1 MGVRARWVA
10 VAVAVA
16 VALTG
21 AACGSDDAST
31 GASTATEGGDGAT
44 TEGTISPAP
53 SLPHGLG
60 PPPTNAD
67 GSTPSTVLL
76 PQSPLGPWSLDVA
89 ASDDF
94 PSTGGPTASLVAVR
108 TGVGEGTQRIVFE
121 FAGDVAPGW
130 QVGYEPLPVLAD
142 PSGEPVPLVGSVAL
156 VVRMTPAAT
165 VDLEDGSFTPTYDGP
180 PQLAVEGGSPAGE
193 LVLVGDFEGLMTW
206 AVGLDARVPFVA
218 DTLASPARVVIDL
231 LATGP

>member
-1 MGVRARWVA
+1 MDVRARWVT
-10 VAVAVA
+10 VAVA

-31 GASTATEGGDGAT
+31 GTDASAT
-44 TEGTISPAP
+44 TEASMSPAP
-53 SLPHGLG
+53 GLPHGLG

-89 ASDDF
+89 SSEDF
-94 PSTGGPTASLVAVR
+94 PTVTDPTASLVNVS
-108 TGVGEGTQRIVFE
+108 TSSGEGTQRLVFE
-121 FAGDVAPGW
+121 FAGDTAPGW

-142 PSGEPVPLVGSVAL
+142 PTGEPVPLTGPVAL

-165 VDLEDGSFTPTYDGP
+165 VNLDDGSFTPTYDGP
-180 PQLAVEGGSPAGE
+180 RQLAVEGGSPASE
-193 LVLVGDFEGLMTW
+193 LVLAGDFEGLMTW
-206 AVGLDARVPFVA
+206 AVGLDARVPFVV
-218 DTLASPARVVIDL
+218 DTLASPTRLVIDL
-231 LATGP
+231 LAARP

>member
-1 MGVRARWVA
+1 MGGGARRVVVVA
-10 VAVAVA
+10 LA

-31 GASTATEGGDGAT
+31 AAGDGDGAT
-44 TEGTISPAP
+44 TDGTMSPAP

-89 ASDDF
+89 TSDGF
-94 PSTGGPTASLVAVR
+94 PAAAGAMASLVAVR

-121 FAGDVAPGW
+121 FAGDTAPGW

-142 PSGEPVPLVGSVAL
+142 PTGDPVPLAGSVAL

-165 VDLEDGSFTPTYDGP
+165 VDLDDGSFTPTYDGP
-180 PQLAVEGGSPAGE
+180 RQLAVEGGSPADE
-193 LVLVGDFEGLMTW
+193 LVLAGDFEGLMTW
-206 AVGLDARVPFVA
+206 AVGLDARVPFVV
-218 DTLASPARVVIDL
+218 DTLASPTRLVIDL

>member
-1 MGVRARWVA
+1 MGVRARW

-21 AACGSDDAST
+21 AACGSDDPST
-31 GASTATEGGDGAT
+31 GASAGTEGGDAIN
-44 TEGTISPAP
+44 EGTMLPAP

-76 PQSPLGPWSLDVA
+76 PQSPLGPWSLEVA
-89 ASDDF
+89 SSDGF
-94 PSTGGPTASLVAVR
+94 PTTSGPTASLVAVR
-108 TGVGEGTQRIVFE
+108 TGIGEGTQRIVFE
-121 FAGDVAPGW
+121 FAGDAAPGW

-142 PSGEPVPLVGSVAL
+142 PTGDPVPLTGSVAL

-165 VDLEDGSFTPTYDGP
+165 VNLDDGSFTPTYEGP
-180 PQLAVEGGSPAGE
+180 RQLAVEGGSPAGE
-193 LVLVGDFEGLMTW
+193 LVLTGDFEGLMTW
-206 AVGLDARVPFVA
+206 AVGLDARVPFAV
-218 DTLASPARVVIDL
+218 DTLASPARLVIDL
-231 LATGP
+231 LATGS